1 MAQPEFA
8 RDLAHVPFRFSLLG
22 RELVSADRVSLPSPE
37 EMRVTRTP
45 ISPVV
50 AEGLDL
56 LLARLTAGLDDDR
69 SALLS
74 GIRGREV
81 RGLLFSTRPFNM
93 VELYLSIQ
101 DHTSPVGLAEAT
113 DIERILLA
121 IRGYS
126 PTGKLPSYSGAGDG
140 NPEELRLDV
149 NYPKGK
155 RRVALAMLDTS
166 FQSWKCAAIGQH
178 DLGQAR
184 FEKLAA
190 MFTELID
197 RTPGAHYALLPE
209 LALPS
214 FWFVPIALK
223 LQESGIS
230 LISGIEYQS
239 VGTRK
244 VANQVWAALRLDGLG
259 YPAAL
264 VYKQDKQRPAPH
276 EEHLLHDLASL
287 TLEPR
292 VRWDIPPIVAHGGF
306 RFSSLICSELTNIG
320 YRSALRGRVDAIFV
334 PEWNQDFRTFEGS
347 S

>member
-81 RGLLFSTRPFNM
+81 RGAPVFDPPVQHGRAVSLDSGPYVTCRLSRGHRHREDTTRN
-93 VELYLSIQ
+93 S
-101 DHTSPVGLAEAT
+101 
-113 DIERILLA
+113 RIL
-121 IRGYS
+121 

-197 RTPGAHYALLPE
+197 RTPPGAHYALLPE

-259 YPAAL
+259 YPRCTC
-264 VYKQDKQRPAPH
+264 V
-276 EEHLLHDLASL
+276 
-287 TLEPR
+287 
-292 VRWDIPPIVAHGGF
+292 
-306 RFSSLICSELTNIG
+306 
-320 YRSALRGRVDAIFV
+320 
-334 PEWNQDFRTFEGS
+334 
-347 S
+347 